1 LRKEKNVF
9 FEGCLWLTTQLPL
22 YQGGKNDFGS
32 LGADPVHGPWSVSRV
47 VTENKNGGN
56 QICFPAHRSPL
67 SSRSL
72 SEIPLKDQKFL
83 ENLKWAAVEN
93 IPPPCVSNRQ
103 FIGFFSLPTGPEK
116 APLFMPLAV
125 TML

>member
-1 LRKEKNVF
+1 LAHT
-9 FEGCLWLTTQLPL
+9 LA
-22 YQGGKNDFGS
+22 S
-32 LGADPVHGPWSVSRV
+32 
-47 VTENKNGGN
+47 KNGNAVN
-56 QICFPAHRSPL
+56 QICFPAHRSLL

-72 SEIPLKDQKFL
+72 SEIPLKDQKSL

-103 FIGFFSLPTGPEK
+103 FIGFLSRESGPEK
-116 APLFMPLAV
+116 AHLFMPLAL